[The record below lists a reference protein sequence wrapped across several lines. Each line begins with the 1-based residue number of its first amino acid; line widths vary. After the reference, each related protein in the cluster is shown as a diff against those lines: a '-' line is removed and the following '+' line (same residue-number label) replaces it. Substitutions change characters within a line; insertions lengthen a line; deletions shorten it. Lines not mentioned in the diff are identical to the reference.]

1 MLFLLKCLA
10 SGSLFFHP
18 AQEKVILVTA
28 VSPSQALSD
37 NAPHPTSSQPLGLC
51 VFQQA
56 ISEVGPLG
64 WRDRNAPQWEATD
77 GSVALLKLT
86 ALPIPLAFLR
96 VYSAAW
102 SAQVFPSCDRVHPM
116 QRCGEEI
123 PVVLPGASWKGAEC
137 RALYQ
142 WWGCVNKLIEL
153 CFKGVRVSGAL
164 FTDVC
169 LAWDGAT
176 AREWC
181 LREVGHFCPGKSHPS
196 VHWGG
201 PLLNL
206 VTYSTP
212 YKNYAKGL
220 FFRKRG
226 FFFVIA
232 IWRTTELPMW

>member
-86 ALPIPLAFLR
+86 ALPVPLAFLHLSTYTQLHE
-96 VYSAAW
+96 V
-102 SAQVFPSCDRVHPM
+102 
-116 QRCGEEI
+116 QRYFLLMTEYI
-123 PVVLPGASWKGAEC
+123 PCRDVVK
-137 RALYQ
+137 RYQ
-142 WWGCVNKLIEL
+142 L
-153 CFKGVRVSGAL
+153 CCQGQAGK
-164 FTDVC
+164 
-169 LAWDGAT
+169 
-176 AREWC
+176 EPN
-181 LREVGHFCPGKSHPS
+181 VGHCISGEA
-196 VHWGG
+196 V
-201 PLLNL
+201 
-206 VTYSTP
+206 STS
-212 YKNYAKGL
+212 
-220 FFRKRG
+220 
-226 FFFVIA
+226 
-232 IWRTTELPMW
+232 